1 MRDEHY
7 MDCQDEQYD
16 PEYYTEDEYEEET
29 IVYQYEQ
36 EAYPAMRSGRK
47 YTPGENS
54 NTQTGPVV
62 DELEK
67 LRRNTEYNANTRIP
81 TSRTTISGP
90 KRRSKMSSAP
100 IESLTEF
107 NVTKYFQN
115 LPSGL
120 TVGQAA
126 HLLPQYREG
135 MQYASRRTTSTE
147 KEANFVK
154 SDEEEA
160 TTAAKVNLRV
170 KGKVQTAIVNSGA
183 ATSIIT
189 KFLLDQLGLT
199 IGRPSKLIVVTA
211 NGARTKSLG
220 VATQV
225 PITIG
230 KMNILTSF
238 QVLES
243 RDEILILGNEWLQKN
258 QAIMNWKQST
268 LILQDGQR
276 ISRIPVTF
284 TKTRKVEA

>member
-189 KFLLDQLGLT
+189 KSLLDRLGLT
-199 IGRPSKLIVVTA
+199 IGCPSKLIVVTA
-211 NGARTKSLG
+211 NGAHTKSLG

-243 RDEILILGNEWLQKN
+243 KDEILILGNE
-258 QAIMNWKQST
+258 
-268 LILQDGQR
+268 
-276 ISRIPVTF
+276 
-284 TKTRKVEA
+284 